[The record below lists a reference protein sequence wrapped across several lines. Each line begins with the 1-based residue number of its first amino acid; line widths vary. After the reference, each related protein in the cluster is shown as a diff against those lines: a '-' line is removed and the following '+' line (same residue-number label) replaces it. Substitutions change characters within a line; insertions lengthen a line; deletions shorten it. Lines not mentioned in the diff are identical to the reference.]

1 MCFTKKKKMHF
12 KKQHTKSSCL
22 FSYKNLIF
30 LKLQNERL
38 TPENP
43 INSFINMNVFLILM
57 SVYVVSYRKLF
68 TARSVSW
75 SLQQQQVQ
83 RRTVCGRT
91 TALFSTVRGCDVI
104 LTLVHRWVTV
114 HRSLLYTAFLS
125 LTVNMTWAD
134 HQDPHCVPQN
144 SCCPH
149 KVEVKKLSFN
159 TDINGQIR
167 TNFSPNPFQTLREIK
182 VPNRGKR
189 TDHRVI
195 TA

>member
-114 HRSLLYTAFLS
+114 HRSLLYTGFLS

-149 KVEVKKLSFN
+149 KVEVKKNSALTPTSMVKLEPTF
-159 TDINGQIR
+159 
-167 TNFSPNPFQTLREIK
+167 
-182 VPNRGKR
+182 
-189 TDHRVI
+189 HRI
-195 TA
+195 LFRLWEK

>member
-114 HRSLLYTAFLS
+114 HRSLLYTGFLS

-149 KVEVKKLSFN
+149 KVEVKKTQL
-159 TDINGQIR
+159 
-167 TNFSPNPFQTLREIK
+167 
-182 VPNRGKR
+182 
-189 TDHRVI
+189 
-195 TA
+195 

>member
-1 MCFTKKKKMHF
+1 MLHKKKKMHF

-114 HRSLLYTAFLS
+114 HSTVHRSLLYTGFLS

-149 KVEVKKLSFN
+149 KVEVKK
-159 TDINGQIR
+159 
-167 TNFSPNPFQTLREIK
+167 
-182 VPNRGKR
+182 KR
-189 TDHRVI
+189 HQWSN
-195 TA
+195 

>member
-1 MCFTKKKKMHF
+1 
-12 KKQHTKSSCL
+12 
-22 FSYKNLIF
+22 
-30 LKLQNERL
+30 
-38 TPENP
+38 
-43 INSFINMNVFLILM
+43 MNVFLILM

-114 HRSLLYTAFLS
+114 HRSLLYTGFLS

-167 TNFSPNPFQTLREIK
+167 TNFSPNPFQREK
-182 VPNRGKR
+182 
-189 TDHRVI
+189 
-195 TA
+195 